1 MFGGFLLEAYSF
13 LKGNRGRRSGSEEM
27 GRNEERKEKILV
39 AVYYVRDQSIFTFK
53 KEFKMDE

>member
-1 MFGGFLLEAYSF
+1 LEAYSF